1 MAKFD
6 LKGLLNDR
14 SVPDRQQ
21 DQKIV
26 YRNPED
32 LIPSEENF
40 YNTEKLER
48 LKQSIKL
55 LGILQPLLIENRDGK
70 DYVIAGHCRRKCC
83 IDLIQ
88 EGNDKFSRVPCIYKT
103 QSELEQDA
111 CQENDI
117 VRQIMIIQANCYR
130 DKSDWEKMTE
140 TLKME
145 GLVKELREKS
155 PMEGK
160 TRDILKDLIGTS
172 GGQLG
177 RYHAIS
183 TNLCE
188 QLMSEFKED
197 RIKISVAYEASKLN
211 KEYQKQACELYEEA
225 GVLTLDDIKA
235 LYRQQE
241 AEKGIPG
248 QMSIETATGQNRPP
262 ENEVPIT
269 PELQIERFFEA
280 LNRGDK
286 ERVLTCDTKAATY
299 LLEARYQDVRIR
311 NGNFNYQAN
320 STGIMFNPGSYMECA
335 FTWNELAHELIKRF
349 GKKRKPV
356 KMVSIDAPEKTGD
369 VISVAVKAFCEA
381 YPEKLKTI
389 MRICRQC
396 NNNGEAARAVQKR
409 IAPYG
414 IHGCTGPEVG
424 YTFMGFNAGLEI
436 EIGKEK
442 VSMKYGRLIA
452 EVKKLYDPWDSKFD
466 EEGHCQSVAETPDE
480 KQHDFVEDTKI
491 ADHPG
496 ETTEMPRNKPSGI
509 GIRTNGISITYDSWP
524 PELKN
529 IPLPTESEMVGY
541 LYDEEQ
547 KLKEILDK
555 EKESPWITQKEITKQ
570 QLIVGGLR
578 LIKQFIED
586 CQK

>member
-26 YRNPED
+26 YRNPKD

-83 IDLIQ
+83 IDLLN
-88 EGNDKFSRVPCIYKT
+88 EGNDRFSRVPCIYKT
-103 QSELEQDA
+103 HSELEQDA
-111 CQENDI
+111 GKEDDI

-145 GLVKELREKS
+145 ELVKELREKT

-172 GGQLG
+172 NGQLG
-177 RYHAIS
+177 RYHAIN

-188 QLMSEFKED
+188 QLMSEFEED

-211 KEYQKQACELYEEA
+211 REYQKQACELYEET
-225 GVLTLDDIKA
+225 GILTLDDIRD

-248 QMSIETATGQNRPP
+248 QMTIETATGQNRPP
-262 ENEVPIT
+262 ENEIPIT

-356 KMVSIDAPEKTGD
+356 KMVSIDAPEKKDNKMPGPAKCITGK
-369 VISVAVKAFCEA
+369 SGSGKCGAAA
-381 YPEKLKTI
+381 YCDTEYK
-389 MRICRQC
+389 CCAQC
-396 NNNGEAARAVQKR
+396 PDDCNSRCGW
-409 IAPYG
+409 
-414 IHGCTGPEVG
+414 
-424 YTFMGFNAGLEI
+424 LE
-436 EIGKEK
+436 E
-442 VSMKYGRLIA
+442 
-452 EVKKLYDPWDSKFD
+452 
-466 EEGHCQSVAETPDE
+466 HCLSAAETPDE
-480 KQHDFVEDTKI
+480 KQQEHFVEDNKTL
-491 ADHPG
+491 DHPG
-496 ETTEMPRNKPSGI
+496 EITALPVMKNNDQRKEWLRNYKVWGLWYEDKNIGVKYYKYDFENGARLIAEEYEPDPRNQ
-509 GIRTNGISITYDSWP
+509 NSWWGSNLTESHYMHLVGG
-524 PELKN
+524 PEPEYKNN
-529 IPLPTESEMVGY
+529 IPKWTYHTRYNKFPNSESELV
-541 LYDEEQ
+541 EF
-547 KLKEILDK
+547 LKEL
-555 EKESPWITQKEITKQ
+555 QK
-570 QLIVGGLR
+570 
-578 LIKQFIED
+578 
-586 CQK
+586 

>member
-26 YRNPED
+26 YRNPKD

-83 IDLIQ
+83 IDLLN
-88 EGNDKFSRVPCIYKT
+88 EGNDRFSRVPCIYKT

-111 CQENDI
+111 GQEDDI

-145 GLVKELREKS
+145 GLVKELREKT

-188 QLMSEFKED
+188 QLMSEFEED

-211 KEYQKQACELYEEA
+211 RECQKQACELYEET
-225 GVLTLDDIKA
+225 GILTLDDIRD

-248 QMSIETATGQNRPP
+248 QMTIETATGQNRPP
-262 ENEVPIT
+262 EDDTEIPAET
-269 PELQIERFFEA
+269 QIERFYEST
-280 LNRGDK
+280 NKNMKNYIIQEDK
-286 ERVLTCDTKAATY
+286 NMTIFMLSNLYGSARV
-299 LLEARYQDVRIR
+299 R
-311 NGNFNYQAN
+311 NGHLNYRG
-320 STGIMFNPGSYMECA
+320 STAGITFNPGGVFE
-335 FTWNELAHELIKRF
+335 HELSWQSLAKILI
-349 GKKRKPV
+349 GKHGHKKPV
-356 KMVSIDAPEKTGD
+356 KMVPVDTPEKAKKKDNEVSGPAKCITGKSKSG
-369 VISVAVKAFCEA
+369 ICGAAA
-381 YPEKLKTI
+381 YCDTEYK
-389 MRICRQC
+389 CCAQC
-396 NNNGEAARAVQKR
+396 TDDCNGRCGWLE
-409 IAPYG
+409 
-414 IHGCTGPEVG
+414 GC
-424 YTFMGFNAGLEI
+424 
-436 EIGKEK
+436 
-442 VSMKYGRLIA
+442 
-452 EVKKLYDPWDSKFD
+452 
-466 EEGHCQSVAETPDE
+466 CQSAAETPDE
-480 KQHDFVEDTKI
+480 KQQDSDDYKTSIEMLPENRTEHLREQPPLPEMRNNDQRKQWLREYKSWGLWYTDPHIGARYYKYDFNNGARLI
-491 ADHPG
+491 A
-496 ETTEMPRNKPSGI
+496 EE
-509 GIRTNGISITYDSWP
+509 YD
-524 PELKN
+524 PELRKESWW
-529 IPLPTESEMVGY
+529 IPTEPYFLHLVGGPEPERSGGVPKWTYHSKYHKFPNSETELV
-541 LYDEEQ
+541 EF
-547 KLKEILDK
+547 LKEV
-555 EKESPWITQKEITKQ
+555 QKN
-570 QLIVGGLR
+570 G
-578 LIKQFIED
+578 
-586 CQK
+586 

>member
-26 YRNPED
+26 YRNPEE

-83 IDLIQ
+83 IDLIN
-88 EGNDKFSRVPCIYKT
+88 EGNEKFSRIPCIYKT
-103 QSELEQDA
+103 SSELEQDA
-111 CQENDI
+111 GQEDDI

-145 GLVKELREKS
+145 ELVKELREKT

-172 GGQLG
+172 NGQLG

-188 QLMSEFKED
+188 QLMSEFTED
-197 RIKISVAYEASKLN
+197 KIKISIAYEASKLN
-211 KEYQKQACELYEEA
+211 KEYQKQACELYSET
-225 GVLTLDDIKA
+225 GILTLDDIKA

-286 ERVLTCDTKAATY
+286 EYVLTCNVNATTY
-299 LLEARYQDVRIR
+299 LLETRYRDVRIR

-349 GKKRKPV
+349 GKKLKPV
-356 KMVSIDAPEKTGD
+356 KMVSIDVPEKPKKKDNEMPGLAKCITGKSKSG
-369 VISVAVKAFCEA
+369 ICGAAA
-381 YPEKLKTI
+381 YCDTEYK
-389 MRICRQC
+389 CCAQC
-396 NNNGEAARAVQKR
+396 PDDCNSR
-409 IAPYG
+409 
-414 IHGCTGPEVG
+414 CSW
-424 YTFMGFNAGLEI
+424 L
-436 EIGKEK
+436 
-442 VSMKYGRLIA
+442 
-452 EVKKLYDPWDSKFD
+452 
-466 EEGHCQSVAETPDE
+466 VAETPDE
-480 KQHDFVEDTKI
+480 KQQEHFVEDNKTSN
-491 ADHPG
+491 HSG
-496 ETTEMPRNKPSGI
+496 ETTALPIMKNNDQRKEWLRNYKVWGLW
-509 GIRTNGISITYDSWP
+509 YED
-524 PELKN
+524 KN
-529 IPLPTESEMVGY
+529 IGVKYYKYDFENGARLIAEEYAPDPVDRNSWWVSRSETYYMHLVGGPEPERKNNIPKWTYHTRYNKFPNSESELV
-541 LYDEEQ
+541 EF
-547 KLKEILDK
+547 LKEL
-555 EKESPWITQKEITKQ
+555 QK
-570 QLIVGGLR
+570 
-578 LIKQFIED
+578 
-586 CQK
+586 

>member
-55 LGILQPLLIENRDGK
+55 LGILQPLLIENREGK

-83 IDLIQ
+83 IDLLN
-88 EGNDKFSRVPCIYKT
+88 EGNDKFSRVPCVYKT
-103 QSELEQDA
+103 SSELEEDA
-111 CQENDI
+111 GQEDDI

-145 GLVKELREKS
+145 NLVKELREKA

-172 GGQLG
+172 SGQLG

-188 QLMSEFKED
+188 QLMSEFEED
-197 RIKISVAYEASKLN
+197 RIKISVAYEISKLN

-225 GVLTLDDIKA
+225 GILTLDDIKG

-262 ENEVPIT
+262 EDDTEIPAET
-269 PELQIERFFEA
+269 QIERFYEST
-280 LNRGDK
+280 NKNMKNYIIQEDK
-286 ERVLTCDTKAATY
+286 NMSIFMLSNLYGTARV
-299 LLEARYQDVRIR
+299 R
-311 NGNFNYQAN
+311 NGHLNYQGTTA
-320 STGIMFNPGSYMECA
+320 GITFNPGGVFE
-335 FTWNELAHELIKRF
+335 HELSWKSLAKILI
-349 GKKRKPV
+349 GKYGHKKPV
-356 KMVSIDAPEKTGD
+356 KMVSVDAPEKPKKKDNEMPGPAKCTTGKSKSG
-369 VISVAVKAFCEA
+369 ICGAAA
-381 YPEKLKTI
+381 YCDTEYK
-389 MRICRQC
+389 CCAQC
-396 NNNGEAARAVQKR
+396 PDDCNSRCGW
-409 IAPYG
+409 
-414 IHGCTGPEVG
+414 
-424 YTFMGFNAGLEI
+424 LE
-436 EIGKEK
+436 E
-442 VSMKYGRLIA
+442 R
-452 EVKKLYDPWDSKFD
+452 
-466 EEGHCQSVAETPDE
+466 CQPAAETPDE

-496 ETTEMPRNKPSGI
+496 EVTALPIMKNNDQRKEWLRNYKVWGLW
-509 GIRTNGISITYDSWP
+509 YED
-524 PELKN
+524 KN
-529 IPLPTESEMVGY
+529 IGVKYYKYDFENGACLIAEEYILPGTEWMPEHETAFLHLVGGPEPECKGGITKWTYHARYYKFPNSETELV
-541 LYDEEQ
+541 EF
-547 KLKEILDK
+547 LKEL
-555 EKESPWITQKEITKQ
+555 QK
-570 QLIVGGLR
+570 
-578 LIKQFIED
+578 
-586 CQK
+586 

>member
-83 IDLIQ
+83 IDLLN
-88 EGNDKFSRVPCIYKT
+88 EGNEKFSRIPCIYKT
-103 QSELEQDA
+103 SSELEQDA
-111 CQENDI
+111 GQEDDV

-145 GLVKELREKS
+145 ELVKELREKT

-172 GGQLG
+172 NGQLG

-183 TNLCE
+183 TNLCG
-188 QLMSEFKED
+188 QLMSEFAED
-197 RIKISVAYEASKLN
+197 KIKISVAYEVSKLN
-211 KEYQKQACELYEEA
+211 KEYQKQACELYSET
-225 GVLTLDDIKA
+225 GILTLDDIKA

-248 QMSIETATGQNRPP
+248 QMSIETATGQNRLP
-262 ENEVPIT
+262 EDDTEIPAET
-269 PELQIERFFEA
+269 QIERFYEST
-280 LNRGDK
+280 NKNMKDYIIQEDK
-286 ERVLTCDTKAATY
+286 NMTIFMLSNLYGSARV
-299 LLEARYQDVRIR
+299 R
-311 NGNFNYQAN
+311 NGHLNYQG
-320 STGIMFNPGSYMECA
+320 STAGITFNPGGVFE
-335 FTWNELAHELIKRF
+335 HELSWQSLAKILI
-349 GKKRKPV
+349 GKYGHKKPV
-356 KMVSIDAPEKTGD
+356 KMVSADTPENAEDT
-369 VISVAVKAFCEA
+369 ISAVKAFCEA

-389 MRICRQC
+389 MRICRLY
-396 NNNGEAARAVQKR
+396 NNNGDAARAAQKR
-409 IAPYG
+409 IAPHGY
-414 IHGCTGPEVG
+414 HGCTGPEVG

-442 VSMKYGRLIA
+442 VPMKYGRLIA
-452 EVKKLYDPWDSKFD
+452 EAKKLYDPWDSEFD
-466 EEGHCQSVAETPDE
+466 EEGSCQQAAETPDE
-480 KQHDFVEDTKI
+480 KQQERFVEDNKTLDNDFVEDTKI
-491 ADHPG
+491 TDHSG
-496 ETTEMPRNKPSGI
+496 DTTEMP
-509 GIRTNGISITYDSWP
+509 DAWP
-524 PELKN
+524 PELKD
-529 IPLPTESEMVGY
+529 IPIPTEIEIMGY
-541 LYDEEQ
+541 LYDEER
-547 KLKEILDK
+547 KLREIKE
-555 EKESPWITQKEITKQ
+555 EPGVPRMEIVRQ
-570 QLIVGGLR
+570 QLITAGLR
-578 LIKQFIED
+578 LIKNLVKD
-586 CQK
+586 CQDE

>member
-26 YRNPED
+26 YRNPKD

-40 YNTEKLER
+40 YNTQKLER

-83 IDLIQ
+83 INLLN
-88 EGNDKFSRVPCIYKT
+88 EGNDRFSRVPCIYKT

-111 CQENDI
+111 GQENDI

-188 QLMSEFKED
+188 QLMSEFEED
-197 RIKISVAYEASKLN
+197 RLKISVAYEASKLN
-211 KEYQKQACELYEEA
+211 KEYQKQACELYEET
-225 GVLTLDDIKA
+225 GILTLDDIKA

-414 IHGCTGPEVG
+414 LYGRTGPEVG

-452 EVKKLYDPWDSKFD
+452 EAKKLYDPWDSKFD
-466 EEGHCQSVAETPDE
+466 EEERCQSVAETPDE

-496 ETTEMPRNKPSGI
+496 ETTEMP
-509 GIRTNGISITYDSWP
+509 DAWP
-524 PELKN
+524 PELKD
-529 IPLPTESEMVGY
+529 IPIPTETEIMGY

-547 KLKEILDK
+547 KLREILEV
-555 EKESPWITQKEITKQ
+555 EKEEPGMPRMEIMRQQMITA
-570 QLIVGGLR
+570 GLR
-578 LIKQFIED
+578 LIKNLVKD
-586 CQK
+586 CREE

>member
-83 IDLIQ
+83 IDLLN
-88 EGNDKFSRVPCIYKT
+88 EGNDRFSRVPCIYKT

-111 CQENDI
+111 GQENDI

-145 GLVKELREKS
+145 GLVKELREKT

-188 QLMSEFKED
+188 QLMSEFEED

-211 KEYQKQACELYEEA
+211 REYQKQACELYEEA
-225 GVLTLDDIKA
+225 GVLTLDDIRD

-248 QMSIETATGQNRPP
+248 QMTIETATGQNRPP
-262 ENEVPIT
+262 EDDTEIPAET
-269 PELQIERFFEA
+269 QIERFYEST
-280 LNRGDK
+280 NKNMKNYIIQEDK
-286 ERVLTCDTKAATY
+286 NMTIFMLSNLYGSARV
-299 LLEARYQDVRIR
+299 R
-311 NGNFNYQAN
+311 NGHLNYQG
-320 STGIMFNPGSYMECA
+320 STAGITFNPGGVFE
-335 FTWNELAHELIKRF
+335 HELSWQSLAKILI
-349 GKKRKPV
+349 GKYGHKKPV
-356 KMVSIDAPEKTGD
+356 KMVSVDIPEKPKKKDNEVSGPTKCITGKSKSG
-369 VISVAVKAFCEA
+369 ICGAAA
-381 YPEKLKTI
+381 YCDTEYK
-389 MRICRQC
+389 CCAQC
-396 NNNGEAARAVQKR
+396 PDACNRRCGW
-409 IAPYG
+409 
-414 IHGCTGPEVG
+414 
-424 YTFMGFNAGLEI
+424 LE
-436 EIGKEK
+436 E
-442 VSMKYGRLIA
+442 R
-452 EVKKLYDPWDSKFD
+452 
-466 EEGHCQSVAETPDE
+466 CQPAAETPDE
-480 KQHDFVEDTKI
+480 KQQDFVEDTKI

-496 ETTEMPRNKPSGI
+496 ETTALPTMKNNDQRKEWLRNYKAWGLW
-509 GIRTNGISITYDSWP
+509 YED
-524 PELKN
+524 KN
-529 IPLPTESEMVGY
+529 IGVKYYKYDFKNGARLIVEEYAPDPVDRNSWWVSRSETYYMHLVGGPEPERGVPKWTYHTRYNKYPNSETELIEF
-541 LYDEEQ
+541 
-547 KLKEILDK
+547 LKEV
-555 EKESPWITQKEITKQ
+555 QKN
-570 QLIVGGLR
+570 G
-578 LIKQFIED
+578 
-586 CQK
+586 

>member
-26 YRNPED
+26 YRNPKD

-83 IDLIQ
+83 IDLLN
-88 EGNDKFSRVPCIYKT
+88 EGNDRFSRVPCVYKT
-103 QSELEQDA
+103 SSELEQDA
-111 CQENDI
+111 GQEDDI

-145 GLVKELREKS
+145 NLVKELREKT

-188 QLMSEFKED
+188 QLMSEFEED
-197 RIKISVAYEASKLN
+197 RIKISVAYEASKLS

-225 GVLTLDDIKA
+225 GILTLDDIKA

-248 QMSIETATGQNRPP
+248 QMTIETATGQNRPP
-262 ENEVPIT
+262 EDDTEIPAET
-269 PELQIERFFEA
+269 QIERFYE
-280 LNRGDK
+280 NTNKNMKNYIIQEDK
-286 ERVLTCDTKAATY
+286 NMTIFMLSNLYGSARV
-299 LLEARYQDVRIR
+299 R
-311 NGNFNYQAN
+311 NGHLNYQG
-320 STGIMFNPGSYMECA
+320 STAGITFNPGGVFE
-335 FTWNELAHELIKRF
+335 HELSWQSLAKILI
-349 GKKRKPV
+349 GKHGNKKPV
-356 KMVSIDAPEKTGD
+356 KMVSVDTPDNAEYT
-369 VISVAVKAFCEA
+369 ISAAVKAFCEA

-414 IHGCTGPEVG
+414 LHGCTGPEVG

-452 EVKKLYDPWDSKFD
+452 EAKKLYDPWDPKFD
-466 EEGHCQSVAETPDE
+466 EEERCQSVAETPDG
-480 KQHDFVEDTKI
+480 DTT
-491 ADHPG
+491 D
-496 ETTEMPRNKPSGI
+496 MP
-509 GIRTNGISITYDSWP
+509 DAWP
-524 PELKN
+524 PELKD
-529 IPLPTESEMVGY
+529 IPIPTETEIMGY

-547 KLKEILDK
+547 KLREILEV
-555 EKESPWITQKEITKQ
+555 EKEEPGMPRMEIMRQQMITA
-570 QLIVGGLR
+570 GLR
-578 LIKQFIED
+578 LIENLVKD
-586 CQK
+586 CREE

>member
-1 MAKFD
+1 MDFY
-6 LKGLLNDR
+6 LKDMLNKR

-83 IDLIQ
+83 IDLIN
-88 EGNDKFSRVPCIYKT
+88 EGNEKFSRIPCVYKT
-103 QSELEQDA
+103 SSELEQDA
-111 CQENDI
+111 GQEDDI

-145 GLVKELREKS
+145 GLVKELREKT

-188 QLMSEFKED
+188 QLMSEFEED
-197 RIKISVAYEASKLN
+197 RLKISVAYEASKLN
-211 KEYQKQACELYEEA
+211 KEYQKQACELYEET
-225 GVLTLDDIKA
+225 GILTLDDIKA

-286 ERVLTCDTKAATY
+286 EYVFTCNVTATTY
-299 LLEARYQDVRIR
+299 LLETRYQNVRIR

-335 FTWNELAHELIKRF
+335 FTWNELSHELIKRF
-349 GKKRKPV
+349 GKKQKPV

-369 VISVAVKAFCEA
+369 LRHAE
-381 YPEKLKTI
+381 P
-389 MRICRQC
+389 
-396 NNNGEAARAVQKR
+396 
-409 IAPYG
+409 
-414 IHGCTGPEVG
+414 
-424 YTFMGFNAGLEI
+424 
-436 EIGKEK
+436 
-442 VSMKYGRLIA
+442 VSPG
-452 EVKKLYDPWDSKFD
+452 
-466 EEGHCQSVAETPDE
+466 QSRRKD
-480 KQHDFVEDTKI
+480 
-491 ADHPG
+491 
-496 ETTEMPRNKPSGI
+496 
-509 GIRTNGISITYDSWP
+509 
-524 PELKN
+524 L
-529 IPLPTESEMVGY
+529 
-541 LYDEEQ
+541 
-547 KLKEILDK
+547 
-555 EKESPWITQKEITKQ
+555 
-570 QLIVGGLR
+570 
-578 LIKQFIED
+578 
-586 CQK
+586 

>member
-26 YRNPED
+26 YRNPKD

-83 IDLIQ
+83 IDLLN
-88 EGNDKFSRVPCIYKT
+88 EGNDRFSRVPCIYKT
-103 QSELEQDA
+103 QSKLEQDA
-111 CQENDI
+111 GQENDI

-155 PMEGK
+155 QMEGK

-188 QLMSEFKED
+188 QLMSEFEED

-211 KEYQKQACELYEEA
+211 REYQKQACELYEET
-225 GVLTLDDIKA
+225 GILTLDDIRD

-241 AEKGIPG
+241 AEKGISG
-248 QMSIETATGQNRPP
+248 QMTIETATGQNRPP
-262 ENEVPIT
+262 EDDTEIPAET
-269 PELQIERFFEA
+269 QIERFYEST
-280 LNRGDK
+280 NKNMKNYIIQEDK
-286 ERVLTCDTKAATY
+286 NMTIFMLSNLYGSACV
-299 LLEARYQDVRIR
+299 R
-311 NGNFNYQAN
+311 NGHLNYQG
-320 STGIMFNPGSYMECA
+320 STAGITFNPGRVFE
-335 FTWNELAHELIKRF
+335 HELSWQSLAKILI
-349 GKKRKPV
+349 GKYGHKKPV
-356 KMVSIDAPEKTGD
+356 KMVPVDTPDNAEYT
-369 VISVAVKAFCEA
+369 ISAAVKAFCGA

-389 MRICRQC
+389 MRICRLY

-409 IAPYG
+409 IAPHGY
-414 IHGCTGPEVG
+414 HGCTGPEVG
-424 YTFMGFNAGLEI
+424 YTFMSFNAGLEI
-436 EIGKEK
+436 EVGKEK

-452 EVKKLYDPWDSKFD
+452 EAKKLYDPCDSKFN
-466 EEGHCQSVAETPDE
+466 EEERCQSVAETPDE

-491 ADHPG
+491 TDHFSD
-496 ETTEMPRNKPSGI
+496 TTEMP
-509 GIRTNGISITYDSWP
+509 DAWP
-524 PELKN
+524 PELKD
-529 IPLPTESEMVGY
+529 IPIPTETEIMGY
-541 LYDEEQ
+541 LYDEER
-547 KLKEILDK
+547 KLREILEV
-555 EKESPWITQKEITKQ
+555 EKEEPGMPHMEIMRQ
-570 QLIVGGLR
+570 QLITAGLR
-578 LIKQFIED
+578 LIKNLVED
-586 CQK
+586 CREE

>member
-26 YRNPED
+26 YRNPKD

-83 IDLIQ
+83 IDLLN
-88 EGNDKFSRVPCIYKT
+88 EGNDRFSRVPCIYKT
-103 QSELEQDA
+103 HSELEQDA
-111 CQENDI
+111 GQEDDI

-145 GLVKELREKS
+145 GLVKELREKT

-188 QLMSEFKED
+188 QLMSEFEED

-211 KEYQKQACELYEEA
+211 REYQKQACELYEET
-225 GVLTLDDIKA
+225 GILTLDDIRD

-248 QMSIETATGQNRPP
+248 QMTIETATGQNRPP
-262 ENEVPIT
+262 EDDTEIPAETQV
-269 PELQIERFFEA
+269 ERFYEST
-280 LNRGDK
+280 NKNMKNYIIQEDK
-286 ERVLTCDTKAATY
+286 NMTIFMLSNLYGSARV
-299 LLEARYQDVRIR
+299 R
-311 NGNFNYQAN
+311 NGHVNYQG
-320 STGIMFNPGSYMECA
+320 STAGITFNPGGVFE
-335 FTWNELAHELIKRF
+335 HELSWQSLAKILI
-349 GKKRKPV
+349 GKYGHKKPV
-356 KMVSIDAPEKTGD
+356 KMVPVDTPEKTED
-369 VISVAVKAFCEA
+369 TILAISAAVKAFCGA

-389 MRICRQC
+389 MRICRLY
-396 NNNGEAARAVQKR
+396 NNNGDAARAAQKR

-414 IHGCTGPEVG
+414 YHGCTGPEVG

-442 VSMKYGRLIA
+442 VSMKYGKLIA
-452 EVKKLYDPWDSKFD
+452 EAKKLYDPWDSKFD
-466 EEGHCQSVAETPDE
+466 EEERCQSVAETPDE
-480 KQHDFVEDTKI
+480 KQHDFVEDTKT
-491 ADHPG
+491 ADHFG
-496 ETTEMPRNKPSGI
+496 DTTDMPEA
-509 GIRTNGISITYDSWP
+509 WP
-524 PELKN
+524 PELKD
-529 IPLPTESEMVGY
+529 IPIPTEIEITGY
-541 LYDEEQ
+541 LYDEER
-547 KLKEILDK
+547 KLREILEV
-555 EKESPWITQKEITKQ
+555 EKEEPGMPRMEIMRQ
-570 QLIVGGLR
+570 QLITAGLR
-578 LIKQFIED
+578 LIKNLVKD
-586 CQK
+586 CREE

>member
-26 YRNPED
+26 YRNPKD

-83 IDLIQ
+83 IDLLN
-88 EGNDKFSRVPCIYKT
+88 EGNDRFSRVPCIYKT
-103 QSELEQDA
+103 HSELEQDA
-111 CQENDI
+111 GQEDDI

-145 GLVKELREKS
+145 GLVKELREKT

-188 QLMSEFKED
+188 QLMSEFEED

-211 KEYQKQACELYEEA
+211 REYQKQACELYEET
-225 GVLTLDDIKA
+225 GILTLDDIRD

-248 QMSIETATGQNRPP
+248 QMTIETATGQNRPP
-262 ENEVPIT
+262 EDDTEIPAETQV
-269 PELQIERFFEA
+269 ERFYEST
-280 LNRGDK
+280 NKNMKNYIIQEDK
-286 ERVLTCDTKAATY
+286 NMTIFMLSNLYGSARV
-299 LLEARYQDVRIR
+299 R
-311 NGNFNYQAN
+311 NGHVNYQG
-320 STGIMFNPGSYMECA
+320 STAGITFNPGGVFE
-335 FTWNELAHELIKRF
+335 HELSWQSLAKILI
-349 GKKRKPV
+349 GKYGHKKPV
-356 KMVSIDAPEKTGD
+356 KMVPVDTPEKAKKKDNEVSGPAKCITGKSKSG
-369 VISVAVKAFCEA
+369 ICGAAA
-381 YPEKLKTI
+381 YCGTEYNCCSQCPDDCNSRCGWLEE
-389 MRICRQC
+389 RCRP
-396 NNNGEAARAVQKR
+396 A
-409 IAPYG
+409 
-414 IHGCTGPEVG
+414 
-424 YTFMGFNAGLEI
+424 
-436 EIGKEK
+436 
-442 VSMKYGRLIA
+442 
-452 EVKKLYDPWDSKFD
+452 
-466 EEGHCQSVAETPDE
+466 AETPDE
-480 KQHDFVEDTKI
+480 KQQEYFAEGNKMSDHSGKAAILPIMKNNDQRKEWLRNYKAWGVWYEDKNIGVKYYKYDFENGARLI
-491 ADHPG
+491 AEEYEPD
-496 ETTEMPRNKPSGI
+496 PRNQ
-509 GIRTNGISITYDSWP
+509 NSWWVSNLTESHYMHLVGG
-524 PELKN
+524 PEPEHKNN
-529 IPLPTESEMVGY
+529 IPKWTYHTRYNKFPNSESELV
-541 LYDEEQ
+541 EF
-547 KLKEILDK
+547 LKEL
-555 EKESPWITQKEITKQ
+555 QK
-570 QLIVGGLR
+570 
-578 LIKQFIED
+578 
-586 CQK
+586 

>member
-26 YRNPED
+26 YRNPKD

-83 IDLIQ
+83 IDLLN
-88 EGNDKFSRVPCIYKT
+88 EGNDRFSRVPCIYKT

-225 GVLTLDDIKA
+225 GVLTLDDIRD

-248 QMSIETATGQNRPP
+248 QMTIETATGQNRPP
-262 ENEVPIT
+262 EDDTEIPAET
-269 PELQIERFFEA
+269 QIERFYE
-280 LNRGDK
+280 
-286 ERVLTCDTKAATY
+286 
-299 LLEARYQDVRIR
+299 
-311 NGNFNYQAN
+311 
-320 STGIMFNPGSYMECA
+320 STNKI
-335 FTWNELAHELIKRF
+335 LI
-349 GKKRKPV
+349 GKHGHKKPV
-356 KMVSIDAPEKTGD
+356 KMVPVD
-369 VISVAVKAFCEA
+369 
-381 YPEKLKTI
+381 
-389 MRICRQC
+389 
-396 NNNGEAARAVQKR
+396 
-409 IAPYG
+409 
-414 IHGCTGPEVG
+414 
-424 YTFMGFNAGLEI
+424 
-436 EIGKEK
+436 
-442 VSMKYGRLIA
+442 
-452 EVKKLYDPWDSKFD
+452 
-466 EEGHCQSVAETPDE
+466 TPDE
-480 KQHDFVEDTKI
+480 KQQEYFAEGNKMSDHSGKAATLPIMKNNDQRKEWLRNYKAWGVWYED
-491 ADHPG
+491 
-496 ETTEMPRNKPSGI
+496 
-509 GIRTNGISITYDSWP
+509 
-524 PELKN
+524 KN
-529 IPLPTESEMVGY
+529 IGVKYYKYDFENGARLIAEEYEPDSRNQNSWWVSNLTESHYMHLVGGPEPEHKNNIPKWTY
-541 LYDEEQ
+541 HTRYNKFPNSESELVEF
-547 KLKEILDK
+547 LKEL
-555 EKESPWITQKEITKQ
+555 QK
-570 QLIVGGLR
+570 
-578 LIKQFIED
+578 
-586 CQK
+586 

>member
-55 LGILQPLLIENRDGK
+55 LGILQPLLIENREGK

-83 IDLIQ
+83 IDLLN
-88 EGNDKFSRVPCIYKT
+88 EGNDKFSRVPCVYKT
-103 QSELEQDA
+103 SSELEEDA
-111 CQENDI
+111 GQEDDI

-145 GLVKELREKS
+145 NLVKELREKA

-172 GGQLG
+172 SGQLG

-188 QLMSEFKED
+188 QLMSEFEED
-197 RIKISVAYEASKLN
+197 RIKISVAYEISKLN

-225 GVLTLDDIKA
+225 GILTLDDIKG

-248 QMSIETATGQNRPP
+248 QMTIETATGQNRPP
-262 ENEVPIT
+262 EDDTEIPAET
-269 PELQIERFFEA
+269 QIERFYEST
-280 LNRGDK
+280 NKNMKNYIIQEDK
-286 ERVLTCDTKAATY
+286 NMTIFMLSNLYGSARV
-299 LLEARYQDVRIR
+299 R
-311 NGNFNYQAN
+311 NGHLNYQG
-320 STGIMFNPGSYMECA
+320 STAGITFNPGGVFE
-335 FTWNELAHELIKRF
+335 HELSWQSLAKILI
-349 GKKRKPV
+349 GKYGHKKPV
-356 KMVSIDAPEKTGD
+356 KMAPVDTPDNAEYT
-369 VISVAVKAFCEA
+369 ISEAVKAFCEA

-396 NNNGEAARAVQKR
+396 NNNGEVARAVQKR

-414 IHGCTGPEVG
+414 LHGCTGPEVG

-452 EVKKLYDPWDSKFD
+452 EAKKLYDLWDPKFD
-466 EEGHCQSVAETPDE
+466 EEERCQSVAETPDE
-480 KQHDFVEDTKI
+480 KQHDFVENTKI

-496 ETTEMPRNKPSGI
+496 ETTEMPRNNPSGI

>member
-55 LGILQPLLIENRDGK
+55 LGILQPLLIENREGK

-83 IDLIQ
+83 IDLLN

-111 CQENDI
+111 GQEDDI

-145 GLVKELREKS
+145 NLVKELREKT

-172 GGQLG
+172 NGQLG

-188 QLMSEFKED
+188 QLMSEFEED

-211 KEYQKQACELYEEA
+211 KEYQKQACELYAET
-225 GVLTLDDIKA
+225 GILTLDDIRD

-248 QMSIETATGQNRPP
+248 QMTIETATGQNRPP
-262 ENEVPIT
+262 ENEIPIT

-286 ERVLTCDTKAATY
+286 ERVLMCDTRAATY
-299 LLEARYQDVRIR
+299 ILEARYQDVRIR

-320 STGIMFNPGSYMECA
+320 STGIMLNPGSYMECA

-389 MRICRQC
+389 MRICRLY

-414 IHGCTGPEVG
+414 LHGCTGPEAG

-452 EVKKLYDPWDSKFD
+452 EAKKLYDPWDSKFD
-466 EEGHCQSVAETPDE
+466 EEGRCQSVAETPDE

-496 ETTEMPRNKPSGI
+496 ETTEMPRNNPSGI

>member
-26 YRNPED
+26 YRNPEN

-83 IDLIQ
+83 IDLLN
-88 EGNDKFSRVPCIYKT
+88 EGNDRFSRVPCIYKT
-103 QSELEQDA
+103 HSELEQDA
-111 CQENDI
+111 GQEDDI

-145 GLVKELREKS
+145 GLVKELREKT

-177 RYHAIS
+177 RYHAIN

-188 QLMSEFKED
+188 QLMSEFEED

-211 KEYQKQACELYEEA
+211 REYQKQACELYEET
-225 GVLTLDDIKA
+225 GILTLDDIRD

-248 QMSIETATGQNRPP
+248 QMTIETATGQNRPP
-262 ENEVPIT
+262 EDDTEIPAET
-269 PELQIERFFEA
+269 QIERFYEST
-280 LNRGDK
+280 NKNMKNYIIQEDK
-286 ERVLTCDTKAATY
+286 NMTIFMLSNLYGSARV
-299 LLEARYQDVRIR
+299 R
-311 NGNFNYQAN
+311 NGHLNYQG
-320 STGIMFNPGSYMECA
+320 STAGITFNPGGVFE
-335 FTWNELAHELIKRF
+335 HELSWQSLAKILI
-349 GKKRKPV
+349 GKYGHKKPV
-356 KMVSIDAPEKTGD
+356 KMVPVDTPEKAKKKD
-369 VISVAVKAFCEA
+369 
-381 YPEKLKTI
+381 
-389 MRICRQC
+389 
-396 NNNGEAARAVQKR
+396 N
-409 IAPYG
+409 
-414 IHGCTGPEVG
+414 
-424 YTFMGFNAGLEI
+424 
-436 EIGKEK
+436 K
-442 VSMKYGRLIA
+442 VSGPAKCITGKSKSGICGAAAYCGTEYNCCAQCPDDCNGRCGCL
-452 EVKKLYDPWDSKFD
+452 
-466 EEGHCQSVAETPDE
+466 EERCQPAAETPNE

-496 ETTEMPRNKPSGI
+496 EVTALPIMKNNDQRKEWLRNYKVWGLWYEDKNIGVKYYKYDFENGARLIVEEYEPDPRNQ
-509 GIRTNGISITYDSWP
+509 NSWRVSNLTESYYMHLVGG
-524 PELKN
+524 PEPEHKNN
-529 IPLPTESEMVGY
+529 IPKWTYHTRYNKFPNSESELV
-541 LYDEEQ
+541 EF
-547 KLKEILDK
+547 LKEL
-555 EKESPWITQKEITKQ
+555 QK
-570 QLIVGGLR
+570 
-578 LIKQFIED
+578 
-586 CQK
+586 

>member
-55 LGILQPLLIENRDGK
+55 LGILQPLLIENREGK

-83 IDLIQ
+83 IDLLN
-88 EGNDKFSRVPCIYKT
+88 EGNDKFSRVPCVYKT
-103 QSELEQDA
+103 SSELEEDA
-111 CQENDI
+111 GQEDDI

-130 DKSDWEKMTE
+130 DKTDWEKMTE

-145 GLVKELREKS
+145 GLVKELREKT

-172 GGQLG
+172 NGQLG

-188 QLMSEFKED
+188 QLMSEFEED

-211 KEYQKQACELYEEA
+211 KEYQKQACELYAET
-225 GVLTLDDIKA
+225 GILTLDDIRD

-248 QMSIETATGQNRPP
+248 QMTIETATGQNRPP
-262 ENEVPIT
+262 ENEIPIT

-286 ERVLTCDTKAATY
+286 EYVLTCNVNATTY
-299 LLEARYQDVRIR
+299 LLETRYQDVRIR

-356 KMVSIDAPEKTGD
+356 KMVSIDAPEKPKRKDNEMPGPAKCTTGKSNSG
-369 VISVAVKAFCEA
+369 ICGAAA
-381 YPEKLKTI
+381 YCDTEYN
-389 MRICRQC
+389 CCAQC
-396 NNNGEAARAVQKR
+396 PDDCNSRCGWLEERCQPAA
-409 IAPYG
+409 
-414 IHGCTGPEVG
+414 
-424 YTFMGFNAGLEI
+424 EI
-436 EIGKEK
+436 
-442 VSMKYGRLIA
+442 
-452 EVKKLYDPWDSKFD
+452 
-466 EEGHCQSVAETPDE
+466 PDE
-480 KQHDFVEDTKI
+480 KQPDFVEEI

-496 ETTEMPRNKPSGI
+496 EATALPVMKNNDQRKEWLRNYKLWGLWYEDKNIGVKYYKYDFENGARLIVEEYAPDPGDRNSCWVSRLTESYYMHLVGGPEPERKSGI
-509 GIRTNGISITYDSWP
+509 PKWSYHTRYDKYPNSET
-524 PELKN
+524 ELV
-529 IPLPTESEMVGY
+529 EF
-541 LYDEEQ
+541 
-547 KLKEILDK
+547 LKEL
-555 EKESPWITQKEITKQ
+555 QK
-570 QLIVGGLR
+570 
-578 LIKQFIED
+578 
-586 CQK
+586 